1 MSSTNQQRVILVT
14 GANKGIG
21 FEVVKKLVKESPINN
36 NIILLGSRDLK
47 RGQDALVRL
56 GSPTNVY
63 LLQIDISSRDSIA
76 HATDEIKCKYG
87 GQLDILINNAA
98 IGELELTVES
108 AREVF
113 SINYYGMK
121 TLNEHL
127 FPLVRDNGRVINV
140 ASACGPN
147 MLFEA
152 SKDLQEKYSSSTL
165 TTEQLDCLVEDF
177 ISAIAKNTIEEL
189 GYNPKSSYLIYS
201 VAKAAV
207 IALTRIEARQWSGA
221 KAVLILSVCPGFC
234 ATDINKNAP
243 GARPAELGADSI
255 LYVANAPQSELEN
268 GCFYRDGQQLPQ
280 IGFINRK
287 N

>member
-1 MSSTNQQRVILVT
+1 MSSTSQQRVILVT

>member
-1 MSSTNQQRVILVT
+1 MSSTSQQRVILVT

-21 FEVVKKLVKESPINN
+21 FEVVKKLAKESPINN
-36 NIILLGSRDLK
+36 NIILLGCRDLK

-56 GSPTNVY
+56 GSPSNIY
-63 LLQIDISSRDSIA
+63 LLQLDISSRDSIA
-76 HATDEIKCKYG
+76 RATDEIKCKYG
-87 GQLDILINNAA
+87 GQLNIVINNAA
-98 IGELELTVES
+98 TGELELTVES
-108 AREVF
+108 AREMF
-113 SINYYGMK
+113 SINYYGIK

-127 FPLVRDNGRVINV
+127 LPLIQENGRVINV
-140 ASACGPN
+140 ASACGSI
-147 MLFEA
+147 LLYEA

-165 TTEQLDCLVEDF
+165 TTEQLDRLVEDF
-177 ISAIAKNTIEEL
+177 ISAIATNTTEEL

-201 VAKAAV
+201 VTKAAV
-207 IALTRIEARQWSGA
+207 IALTQIEARQWSSA
-221 KAVLILSVCPGFC
+221 KNVLILSVCPGYC

-243 GARPAELGADSI
+243 DARPAEFGADSI
-255 LYVANAPQSELEN
+255 LYVVNAPQSELKN

>member
-1 MSSTNQQRVILVT
+1 MSSTSQQRVILVT

-21 FEVVKKLVKESPINN
+21 FEVVKKLAKESPINN
-36 NIILLGSRDLK
+36 NIILLGCRDLK

-56 GSPTNVY
+56 GSPSNIY
-63 LLQIDISSRDSIA
+63 LLQLDISSRDSIA
-76 HATDEIKCKYG
+76 RATDEIKCKYG
-87 GQLDILINNAA
+87 GQLNIVINNAA
-98 IGELELTVES
+98 TGELELTVES
-108 AREVF
+108 AREMF
-113 SINYYGMK
+113 SINYYGIK

-127 FPLVRDNGRVINV
+127 LPLIQENGRVINV
-140 ASACGPN
+140 ASACGSIL
-147 MLFEA
+147 LFEA

-165 TTEQLDCLVEDF
+165 TTEQLDRLVEDF
-177 ISAIAKNTIEEL
+177 ISAIATNTTEEL

-201 VAKAAV
+201 VTKAAV
-207 IALTRIEARQWSGA
+207 IALTQIEARQWSSA
-221 KAVLILSVCPGFC
+221 KNVLILSVCPGYC

-243 GARPAELGADSI
+243 DARPAEFGADSI
-255 LYVANAPQSELEN
+255 LYVVNAPQSELKN